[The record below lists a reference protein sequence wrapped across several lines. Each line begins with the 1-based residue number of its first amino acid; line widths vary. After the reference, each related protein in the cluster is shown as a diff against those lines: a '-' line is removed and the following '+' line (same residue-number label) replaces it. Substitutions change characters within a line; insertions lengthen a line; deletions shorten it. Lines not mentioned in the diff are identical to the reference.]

1 MKSVD
6 VKSLWSNQSVYL
18 FVCNKKL
25 ECLEKFQFFSLKN
38 VGFSFPKKLDYNLG
52 RVITTASLTNLHN
65 KRDSKARTTLNA
77 FTVNFGLK
85 SKQKIAS

>member
-1 MKSVD
+1 
-6 VKSLWSNQSVYL
+6 
-18 FVCNKKL
+18 
-25 ECLEKFQFFSLKN
+25 
-38 VGFSFPKKLDYNLG
+38 
-52 RVITTASLTNLHN
+52 VITTASLTNLHN